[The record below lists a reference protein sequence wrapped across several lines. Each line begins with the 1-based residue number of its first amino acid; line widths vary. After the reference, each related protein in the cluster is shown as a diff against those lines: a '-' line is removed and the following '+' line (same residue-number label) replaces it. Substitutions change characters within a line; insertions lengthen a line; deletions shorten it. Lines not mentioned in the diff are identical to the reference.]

1 MFKIGQTVRR
11 NPKVWRNETTT
22 FKVVAIKGDRFMIQ
36 KAGKTKCPF
45 TGKLVPHTPYGYLA
59 KELRSI

>member
-1 MFKIGQTVRR
+1 MFKIGQVVRR
-11 NPKVWRNETTT
+11 NPKVWRNDKST

-36 KAGKTKCPF
+36 QEGKTKCPF
-45 TGKLVPHTPYGYLA
+45 TGKLVAHTPFGYLA